1 LHQCYNTRT
10 WVYQCVDSMKNSYEV
25 MDFESWLVS
34 LENGRSEAERELL
47 RRAFDLASQAH
58 ANQKRASGEPYIQH
72 CLAVAQMLAE
82 LHLDTATLAAAL
94 MHDTLEDTSVTYEE
108 LEGEFGGEIAKLVDG
123 VTKLGQIDQLSGMS
137 ERNIRED
144 AKAESL
150 RKMFLAMVD
159 DVRVVL
165 IKLADRLHNMRTLS
179 SLPEY
184 KRKRIARETLEI
196 FAPLANR
203 LGIWQMKWELEDL
216 SLRHLEPETY
226 KEIATLID
234 ERRPNRERYITEVV
248 SRVREELGK
257 AGVKAEVSGR
267 PKHIYSIYRKMKRK
281 GVDFDQIYDVSGVR
295 VLAESVRDCYT
306 ALGVIHSMWRPI
318 PGEFDDYIAT
328 PKDNMYRSLHT
339 AVVGPEGKPLEA
351 QIRTYE
357 MHYTAELGI
366 AAHWR
371 YKEGQKQDPVFDN
384 KIAWLRQ
391 LMEWRQEV
399 TDAREFI
406 DSLKTDVFQDRV
418 YTFTPR
424 GDIIDLPT
432 GSTPIDF
439 AYHIHTEVG
448 HRCRGAKVDGKLVGL
463 DYQLRN
469 GDQVEILTAKR
480 GGPSRDWLNPHL
492 GYVKTSRARSKIRQ
506 WFKRQNRDENIVQG
520 REVLER
526 ELKRLGLDETPF
538 DQIAKKFNLDKV
550 DDLMA
555 AIGAGDINAHQI
567 AGRALELMQPEEE
580 TLEIPPAR
588 VTPTAPATGIR
599 VRGVGDLLTNLAHC
613 CNPLPGD
620 DIVGYITRGRG
631 VTIHRQDCPNI
642 LRMNDR
648 ERLIEVD
655 WGPEI
660 TETYPVDVRVEAYDR
675 QGLLR
680 DIASVVA
687 DEAINLSAAN
697 VMTRKKDHMATMVV
711 TLEIAD
717 IDQLSRVLARIERLP
732 NVLEARRQT
741 R

>member
-1 LHQCYNTRT
+1 
-10 WVYQCVDSMKNSYEV
+10 ME
-25 MDFESWLVS
+25 FEPWLAS
-34 LENGRSEAERELL
+34 LKDGRSEAERELL
-47 RRAFDLASQAH
+47 RRAFDLANQSH
-58 ANQKRASGEPYIQH
+58 ANQQRASGEPYIQH

-82 LHLDTATLAAAL
+82 LRLDTAALAAAL
-94 MHDTLEDTSVTYEE
+94 MHDTLEDTEVTYQQ
-108 LEGEFGGEIAKLVDG
+108 LETQFGSEIATLVDG
-123 VTKLGQIDQLSGMS
+123 VTKLGQIDHLSGMS
-137 ERNIRED
+137 DRNIKED
-144 AKAESL
+144 TQAESL

-179 SLPEY
+179 SLPEH

-203 LGIWQMKWELEDL
+203 LGIWQIKWELEDL
-216 SLRHLEPETY
+216 ALRHLEPGIY

-234 ERRPNRERYITEVV
+234 ERRPDRERYITKVV
-248 SRVREELGK
+248 SQVREELKK
-257 AGVKAEVSGR
+257 ANINAEVTGR

-281 GVDFDQIYDVSGVR
+281 GVDFDQIYDVRGVR
-295 VLAESVRDCYT
+295 VTVETTRDCYA
-306 ALGVIHSMWRPI
+306 ALGVIHSLWRPV

-339 AVVGPEGKPLEA
+339 AVVGPEGKPLEV
-351 QIRTYE
+351 QIRSYE

-371 YKEGQKQDPVFDN
+371 YKEGHKQDLVFDN

-399 TDAREFI
+399 TDAHEFI
-406 DSLKTDVFQDRV
+406 NSLKTDVFQDRV
-418 YTFTPR
+418 YTFTPK
-424 GDIIDLPT
+424 GDIMDLPA

-448 HRCRGAKVDGKLVGL
+448 HRCRGAKANGRLVAL
-463 DYQLRN
+463 DYQLRS

-506 WFKRQNRDENIVQG
+506 WFKRQNREENIIQG
-520 REVLER
+520 RETLER
-526 ELKRLGLDETPF
+526 ELKRLGLDETPY
-538 DQIAKKFNLDKV
+538 DQIAKKFSYDKV

-567 AGRALELMQPEEE
+567 AGRALELAKPEEE
-580 TLEIPPAR
+580 FLEIPSVPAM
-588 VTPTAPATGIR
+588 PATAATGIR
-599 VRGVGDLLTNLAHC
+599 VSGVGDLLTHLARC

-631 VTIHRQDCPNI
+631 VTIHRRDCPNV
-642 LRMNDR
+642 LRTNDQ
-648 ERLIEVD
+648 ERLIEVA
-655 WGPEI
+655 WGRELM
-660 TETYPVDVRVEAYDR
+660 ETHPVNVRVQAYDR

-680 DIASVVA
+680 DIAAIVA

-697 VMTRKKDHMATMVV
+697 IATRKKDNIATMMV

-732 NVLEARRQT
+732 NVVEARRQT
-741 R
+741 G